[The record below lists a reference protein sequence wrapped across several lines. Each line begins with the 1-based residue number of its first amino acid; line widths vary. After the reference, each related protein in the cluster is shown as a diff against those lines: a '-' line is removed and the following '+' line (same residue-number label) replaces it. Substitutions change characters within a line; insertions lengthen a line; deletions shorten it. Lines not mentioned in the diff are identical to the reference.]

1 LFTSFFQ
8 IVVCSH
14 RSWHHGGGGAGC
26 SASGGPLRVSDNSW
40 QISLFEFACKVI
52 NLMSAIADAPAS
64 AFMES
69 THGMAEAMSKA
80 RMQLLCVN
88 MTLTIIMP
96 LTH

>member
-1 LFTSFFQ
+1 M
-8 IVVCSH
+8 
-14 RSWHHGGGGAGC
+14 
-26 SASGGPLRVSDNSW
+26 SDNSW
-40 QISLFEFACKVI
+40 QLSLFEFACKAI
-52 NLMSAIADAPAS
+52 NLGLSAIADAPAS
-64 AFMES
+64 AFLES

>member
-1 LFTSFFQ
+1 M
-8 IVVCSH
+8 
-14 RSWHHGGGGAGC
+14 
-26 SASGGPLRVSDNSW
+26 SDNSW
-40 QISLFEFACKVI
+40 QLSLFEFACKAI
-52 NLMSAIADAPAS
+52 NFMSALADVPAS
-64 AFMES
+64 AFLES

>member
-1 LFTSFFQ
+1 M
-8 IVVCSH
+8 
-14 RSWHHGGGGAGC
+14 
-26 SASGGPLRVSDNSW
+26 
-40 QISLFEFACKVI
+40 FEFACKVI